1 MSGTKE
7 RNRQGKSNRFLTI
20 VLVVLMVIG
29 VGFMAYPTI
38 SDALHSLQTDEAI
51 SDYQNAVD
59 QLDETER
66 QALLDQAHAYNQSL
80 VHDPYRFNMDEAKLA
95 EYESMMKVGDVA
107 PIATVSVPS
116 QKIYLPIYH
125 GSSPEALL
133 SGAGHL
139 EGTSL
144 PVGGPSTHTVI
155 SAHTGLPEAEL
166 FDNISNLKTGDQF
179 VISALGED
187 HVYIVDRILTVLPEE
202 MDALAIEEGEEL
214 CTLLTCTPY
223 GINTHR
229 LLVIGKKA
237 PEGTPVPAPVDTTGT
252 LQKLIPILLI
262 AAVIL
267 ICLVSWYLIRK
278 RKKAQN

>member
-223 GINTHR
+223 GINTHC

-237 PEGTPVPAPVDTTGT
+237 PERTPVPAPVDTTGT

-278 RKKAQN
+278 RKKAHN